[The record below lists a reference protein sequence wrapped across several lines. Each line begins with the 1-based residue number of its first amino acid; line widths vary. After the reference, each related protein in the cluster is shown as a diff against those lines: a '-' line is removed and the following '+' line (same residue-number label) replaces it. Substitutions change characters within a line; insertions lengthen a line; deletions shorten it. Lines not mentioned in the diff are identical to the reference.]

1 MSYFCLEIDQ
11 ITLGF
16 GEHYRVA
23 GRGCLMLGS
32 MMGFMF
38 VLVNLHRDAE
48 QVLLHAIRP
57 LKPSHTDKQL
67 AAPDLSGL

>member
-16 GEHYRVA
+16 GEHHLVA
-23 GRGCLMLGS
+23 GRGCLMFGG

-38 VLVNLHRDAE
+38 VLVNLYRDAE
-48 QVLLHAIRP
+48 QVFLHAIRP

-67 AAPDLSGL
+67 AAPGLPGL